1 MCDVLRDDVIYLYK
15 NGFTKEGKYVYNIY
29 KKRNPKDKSL
39 GDIIHGHEASIRM
52 DRNIKRRS
60 K

>member
-15 NGFTKEGKYVYNIY
+15 NGFIKEGKCVYNIY

-39 GDIIHGHEASIRM
+39 WDIIHGHEAIIRIAN
-52 DRNIKRRS
+52 NIKR
-60 K
+60 KI